1 MVNKMLQMAV
11 KRFGLDKYVTNVQL
25 LDDSETTVS
34 DFRLKI
40 NKTKYSICFDVA
52 VEYKDELAVLVNL
65 LS

>member
-25 LDDSETTVS
+25 VDDDTPANT

-40 NKTKYSICFDVA
+40 NKTKYGICFDVA